1 MTAPV
6 HDWVPVGR
14 EADIPLQGARVV
26 RTGFGDIAVFRT
38 AAGEILA
45 VEDRCPHRGGPLSQG
60 IVHGDAVTCPLH
72 NWVIS
77 LRTGKAEGADV
88 GCVKTVA
95 VRVEN
100 GSLMLSAAALGALT
114 AA

>member
-1 MTAPV
+1 MTAPAR
-6 HDWVPVGR
+6 DWVPVGR
-14 EADIPLQGARVV
+14 EADIPLAGARVV

-38 AAGEILA
+38 ASGDILA
-45 VEDRCPHRGGPLSQG
+45 IEDRCPHRGGPLSQG

-77 LRTGKAEGADV
+77 LRTGEAEGADS
-88 GCVKTVA
+88 GCVRTVA
-95 VRVEN
+95 VRIEDGTV
-100 GSLMLSAAALGALT
+100 LLSAAGLVALK